1 MHQAAAAAS
10 IPIADDAVVVPD
22 MQEME
27 RDVNKFHSD
36 NENDGW

>member
-22 MQEME
+22 MEEME
-27 RDVNKFHSD
+27 GDVNEFHSD
-36 NENDGW
+36 NEDGW